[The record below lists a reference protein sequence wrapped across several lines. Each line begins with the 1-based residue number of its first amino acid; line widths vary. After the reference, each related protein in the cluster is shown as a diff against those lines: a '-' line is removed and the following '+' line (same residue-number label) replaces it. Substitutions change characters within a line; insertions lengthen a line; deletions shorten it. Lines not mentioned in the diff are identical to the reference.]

1 MNQYHDLEH
10 APSGRENFMTKR
22 MNYPEVDLAKV
33 VASYEDVYATSR
45 DIPLLKN
52 KTAIGGLDFASIK
65 DFAAVGL
72 LFKQG
77 EDVIWKTHS
86 FARKEY
92 LDSANL
98 KPPIREWERRG
109 DLTIVDEIGRASC
122 RERV

>member
-1 MNQYHDLEH
+1 
-10 APSGRENFMTKR
+10 MTKR

-77 EDVIWKTHS
+77 DDVIWVTHS

-98 KPPIREWERRG
+98 RMSGLSYPSFIACSLMQCGKTVYAR
-109 DLTIVDEIGRASC
+109 
-122 RERV
+122 